1 MAKIKVKFMN
11 RTTSFSVGALL
22 IYLGIGVL
30 FLLIFWQ
37 FSYLMIGKSLDD
49 EDLVAYVH
57 EKFIRTAVNSAER
70 GDITDRYNNILASD
84 MEAYRVALIIDE
96 DYPNHVE
103 DVEKVASVLNEVLG
117 MDEDEVNEK
126 IDQGIEEERFQVELG
141 REGMEMYDNK

>member
-1 MAKIKVKFMN
+1 
-11 RTTSFSVGALL
+11 
-22 IYLGIGVL
+22 
-30 FLLIFWQ
+30 LIFWQ

-49 EDLVAYVH
+49 EDLVAHGH

-70 GDITDRYNNILASD
+70 GDITDRDNNILASD

-117 MDEDEVNEK
+117 MNEDEVIEK
-126 IDQGIEEERFQVELG
+126 IDQRIEEERYTVKLARAVRNRTYNQTMMLE
-141 REGMEMYDNK
+141 

>member
-49 EDLVAYVH
+49 EDLVAHGH

-70 GDITDRYNNILASD
+70 GDITDRDNNILASD
-84 MEAYRVALIIDE
+84 MEAR
-96 DYPNHVE
+96 
-103 DVEKVASVLNEVLG
+103 S
-117 MDEDEVNEK
+117 
-126 IDQGIEEERFQVELG
+126 EERRVGKARDTL
-141 REGMEMYDNK
+141 